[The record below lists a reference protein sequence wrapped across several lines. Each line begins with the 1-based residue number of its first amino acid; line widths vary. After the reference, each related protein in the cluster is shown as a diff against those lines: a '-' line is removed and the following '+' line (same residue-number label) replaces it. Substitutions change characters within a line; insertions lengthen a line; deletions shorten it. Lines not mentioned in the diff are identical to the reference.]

1 MFCKAK
7 NADVDKH
14 KYSGYGIG
22 FNFCYCLLEKMLSVH
37 INNKGKDSL
46 SFGEWKKRKIRWYEV
61 YTIME
66 ATDSYLLMLQKCISS
81 KKKISEKKD
90 YALCLGNISKDI
102 WLNAK

>member
-1 MFCKAK
+1 
-7 NADVDKH
+7 
-14 KYSGYGIG
+14 
-22 FNFCYCLLEKMLSVH
+22 MLSVH

-46 SFGEWKKRKIRWYEV
+46 SFGEWKKRKIRWYKV

-66 ATDSYLLMLQKCISS
+66 ATASYLLMLQKCISS
-81 KKKISEKKD
+81 KKKFSEIKD